1 MELIRIGEGKL
12 KVMLTEEDM
21 ALYALDDTA
30 SDCSGTETRRAV
42 FAILDAAK
50 AQIGFDAARDR
61 VCIQMFRGRAGG
73 CELFVSCTE
82 KGGRALPPALRLP
95 ERVPAGVGLPRARRA
110 GLRGCIRRLPR
121 RRRQAVSL
129 AGNAAG
135 ASAPRSA

>member
-61 VCIQMFRGRAGG
+61 VCIQM
-73 CELFVSCTE
+73 
-82 KGGRALPPALRLP
+82 LRLP

-121 RRRQAVSL
+121 RRRQTVSL

-135 ASAPRSA
+135 TSAPRSA